1 MQEKINSDKK
11 MYNPSQSVHRTMT
24 THMLKNIDNFL
35 PNNDPKSLENFP
47 FFWIS
52 QVNGK
57 YSQLIEKSLKKIGLD
72 NTKRK
77 IILSTNALGEANITE
92 IANLSTIKLT
102 TATKAVYRL
111 VEEGIVE
118 VFSSP
123 YDERISMVKLTEK
136 GQSLVEKIHQINHVT
151 LSGILNSFDE
161 KELQQINLKLK
172 KLFDLMPNR

>member
-1 MQEKINSDKK
+1 
-11 MYNPSQSVHRTMT
+11 
-24 THMLKNIDNFL
+24 MLKNFENYL

-57 YSQLIEKSLKKIGLD
+57 YSQLIDKSLKKIGLD

-92 IANLSTIKLT
+92 IANLATIKLT
-102 TATKAVYRL
+102 TATKAIYRL
-111 VEEGIVE
+111 VEEDIVE

-123 YDERISMVKLTEK
+123 HDERISMVKLTEK
-136 GQSLVEKIHQINHVT
+136 GYGLVDEINQINRVT
-151 LSGILNSFDE
+151 LAGILNSFDE
-161 KELQQINLKLK
+161 QELESLNSQLK
-172 KLFDLMPNR
+172 KIFNLMPNR